1 MRAPP
6 NAARHCLQRTR
17 MHVPAAACRC
27 HPLSRAPCPASNP
40 PRSCNYD
47 VSGSQPKRAE
57 ADDGQVAQV
66 SCPCQKVA
74 EIFLATWTTGNTD
87 CASNYIRTE

>member
-1 MRAPP
+1 MG
-6 NAARHCLQRTR
+6 
-17 MHVPAAACRC
+17 VAAAVATPTPHALALCL
-27 HPLSRAPCPASNP
+27 PW
-40 PRSCNYD
+40 RSCTYD

-74 EIFLATWTTGNTD
+74 EIFVATWTTGNTD
-87 CASNYIRTE
+87 CAQNYIRTE